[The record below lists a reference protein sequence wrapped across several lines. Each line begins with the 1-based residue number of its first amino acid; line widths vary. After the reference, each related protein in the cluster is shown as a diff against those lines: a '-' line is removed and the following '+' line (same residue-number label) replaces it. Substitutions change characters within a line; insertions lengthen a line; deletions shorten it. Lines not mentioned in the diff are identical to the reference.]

1 MKSRSFW
8 LLVVGC
14 ESLVVG
20 GSMNA
25 PLKIQ
30 FERSGGFAGMKI
42 RFLLEDKDLSEDERE
57 QLWEMLQQ
65 AKIFN
70 KKPQAKPL
78 HASIDRFTYR
88 LTVANGDQEYMIEME
103 EGNIPQEMR
112 PLLEYLNLRARQ
124 AIRRR

>member
-1 MKSRSFW
+1 
-8 LLVVGC
+8 
-14 ESLVVG
+14 
-20 GSMNA
+20 MNA

-70 KKPQAKPL
+70 KKLQAKPL
-78 HASIDRFTYR
+78 HPSIDRFTYR
-88 LTVANGDQEYMIEME
+88 LTVANGDQEYMIEVE